1 MPSLLYR
8 CSLLFSLSTLVL
20 VLLLLQQRGWSLL
33 QLGTLAFLLSWPLAA
48 LWYGLWQRSKQQL
61 QQLRLSLGQALQ
73 QASSASDLPVLPE
86 YRWLQQDLAQWAS
99 QQQQQAWRPDD
110 MLWQQLPFPVCLF
123 DQQLKLRFA
132 NPAASQAFPQ
142 PLLLGSPASSLGFLQ
157 QKHGLQRPELT
168 TGWQQLCLTF
178 GPPEAQEHLY
188 YALDLRHPLYQQQK
202 HSQQQLIRVLSHE
215 LRNSLTPMASMT
227 ETLLSQPQLTEQ
239 QTRLVLERIQQR
251 SQRLLAFIDQYAK
264 VQQLPAG
271 QPEWCDLTA
280 VVDELQLTSP
290 IPLIVD
296 GERSCY
302 ADPNQ
307 LRQLLLNL
315 AKNAAEAGGDSA
327 DTRVQITAYQQG
339 QQQWLLVR
347 DNGPGF
353 ANIDNL
359 FTPFYTTKTGGSG
372 IGLMLCREIVMQHGG
387 NIEARNLVTGGAE
400 LVMRWPMPIPPLAS
414 N

>member
-8 CSLLFSLSTLVL
+8 WVLLFSLSTLVL
-20 VLLLLQQRGWSLL
+20 LLLLLQQRGWSPL
-33 QLGTLAFLLSWPLAA
+33 QLGSLAFVLSWPLAA
-48 LWYGLWQRSKQQL
+48 LWYGLWQQRKQQL
-61 QQLRLSLGQALQ
+61 HQLRLSLSQAFQ
-73 QASSASDLPVLPE
+73 SSVTASDRPIMPE
-86 YRWLQQDLAQWAS
+86 YQVLQQDLAQWAS

-110 MLWQQLPFPVCLF
+110 LLWQQLPFPVCLF
-123 DQQLKLRFA
+123 DQQLQLRFA

-142 PLLLGSPASSLGFLQ
+142 PLLLGSHASSLGFVQ
-157 QKHGLQRPELT
+157 QAHGLQRPELT

-178 GPPEAQEHLY
+178 GPAEAQEHLY

-215 LRNSLTPMASMT
+215 LRNSLTPMASMA
-227 ETLLSQPQLTEQ
+227 ETLLSQPQLAEQ
-239 QTRLVLERIQQR
+239 QARLVLERIQQR

-264 VQQLPAG
+264 VQQLPAS

-290 IPLIVD
+290 IPLTLC
-296 GERSCY
+296 GENSCY

-315 AKNAAEAGGDSA
+315 AKNAAEASDVPA
-327 DTRVQITAYQQG
+327 TTTLRITAYQQG

-359 FTPFYTTKTGGSG
+359 FTPFYTTKSGGSG

-387 NIEARNLVTGGAE
+387 SIEAHNPAEGGAE
-400 LVMRWPMPIPPLAS
+400 LRMQWPLPV
-414 N
+414 